1 MKIGVTGLPGSGKT
15 AFSKFL
21 SKDRILLISG
31 DKEGKKILEHNKK
44 EIFNLLG
51 LELTDNY
58 LLVLRNTIK
67 SSREI
72 LEIYNKWMYKHIIG
86 IIKNK
91 IQNEENVI
99 VDAALIFE
107 WGIERIFD
115 KVIYIKTEEFE
126 KRFKRMSKERNADR
140 ELYLILESYQLKGY
154 EKEMKSDII
163 INNENSINELE
174 TKAYNL
180 HEKVF
185 NSYYSSN

>member
-31 DKEGKKILEHNKK
+31 DKEGKKILEDNKK
-44 EIFNLLG
+44 EIFDLLG
-51 LELTDNY
+51 LKLKNDY
-58 LLVLRNTIK
+58 LLVLRNAIK
-67 SSREI
+67 NSREI
-72 LEIYNKWMYKHIIG
+72 LEVYNKWMYKHIIG

-107 WGIERIFD
+107 WDIERIFD
-115 KVIYIKTEEFE
+115 KVIYIKTENFE
-126 KRFKRMSKERNADR
+126 KRFKRISKGKNADR

-163 INNENSINELE
+163 INNENSIEDLKENAYEL
-174 TKAYNL
+174 Y
-180 HEKVF
+180 EKLF
-185 NSYYSSN
+185 NNHYSSD